1 MEYNLNPIARA
12 LGKQPAEFTKADL
25 IHYIVSNDIHALNFR
40 YTAADGRLK
49 ELNFVL
55 QDVVSTARASSPA
68 SWRRAPPT
76 STWYLSSPRPS

>member
-40 YTAADGRLK
+40 YTAADRK
-49 ELNFVL
+49 S
-55 QDVVSTARASSPA
+55 VV
-68 SWRRAPPT
+68 
-76 STWYLSSPRPS
+76 